1 MPPWLRKVS
10 LNTGQRRSKIPIE
23 VIFSVSGALMHRIT
37 ILDSEGVKL
46 SPVPN
51 VTVIFLFL
59 VCKIK
64 PPIWHISTPHRNTK
78 IQNPV
83 YWVLGYR
90 NKGVHPGVFIFRRCK
105 YFFRVDA
112 DSVKRKYWLHLL
124 MWSEDSCDES

>member
-1 MPPWLRKVS
+1 MPHWLRKVS

-64 PPIWHISTPHRNTK
+64 PPILACF
-78 IQNPV
+78 NPSQE
-83 YWVLGYR
+83 YEDPESGVLG
-90 NKGVHPGVFIFRRCK
+90 
-105 YFFRVDA
+105 A
-112 DSVKRKYWLHLL
+112 TLSQ
-124 MWSEDSCDES
+124 